1 MCTNLKTVP
10 KLLWAS
16 QVVPV
21 VKNPVSAVRDPD
33 LISGSGRS
41 PGEGN
46 GNPSRYPCVENPT
59 HRGAWLGIVH
69 GVTKSCPH
77 LSNQHFHTFYITNNI
92 SNFCLFAEKKFA
104 SQRNRKKEIF
114 SIFSIVSLFFIL
126 ILVLN
131 MLFPTVI
138 IPTISC
144 VDFKHLMW
152 SGRIPCLLH
161 P

>member
-21 VKNPVSAVRDPD
+21 VKNPANAARDPD

-46 GNPSRYPCVENPT
+46 GNPSRYPCMENPIDG
-59 HRGAWLGIVH
+59 GAWLAIVH
-69 GVTKSCPH
+69 GVAKSCPH

-92 SNFCLFAEKKFA
+92 SNFCLLADNFIFLSSETPTQVYHFPVDITLALFLFKILLL
-104 SQRNRKKEIF
+104 SRRK
-114 SIFSIVSLFFIL
+114 
-126 ILVLN
+126 
-131 MLFPTVI
+131 
-138 IPTISC
+138 
-144 VDFKHLMW
+144 
-152 SGRIPCLLH
+152 
-161 P
+161 